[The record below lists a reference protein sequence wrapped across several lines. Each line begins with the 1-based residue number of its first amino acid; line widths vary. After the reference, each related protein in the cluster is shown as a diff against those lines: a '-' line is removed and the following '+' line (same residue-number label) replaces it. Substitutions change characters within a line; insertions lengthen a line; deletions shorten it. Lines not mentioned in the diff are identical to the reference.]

1 MQPVIPYSL
10 HESAKKLS
18 FSFYSAIAFV
28 VPLHDQEEENQVKKQ
43 PPKRL
48 LQLEE
53 QQTSP
58 PVLTHKM
65 LQDKL
70 AEAEQR
76 RMQVRTKDN
85 LAPSKY
91 THLMH
96 RLNVTK

>member
-1 MQPVIPYSL
+1 M
-10 HESAKKLS
+10 
-18 FSFYSAIAFV
+18 FYSAIAFV
-28 VPLHDQEEENQVKKQ
+28 VPLHDQEEGNLVKKH

-48 LQLEE
+48 LKLEE

-76 RMQVRTKDN
+76 RMQVRKNKN
-85 LAPSKY
+85 LIKAVN
-91 THLMH
+91 LFN
-96 RLNVTK
+96 L